1 MSRNGIIRTYL
12 NQYHDKEGEYM
23 KNTWLFALYACL
35 LAVVSIITGEI
46 ITYIMLG
53 FILISLTNIHK
64 TLKALLVETKR
75 KHADT
80 DNRDT
85 SNEKA

>member
-1 MSRNGIIRTYL
+1 MRN
-12 NQYHDKEGEYM
+12 N
-23 KNTWLFALYACL
+23 WLFALYACL

-53 FILISLTNIHK
+53 FILISLRNIHK

-75 KHADT
+75 KQADT
-80 DNRDT
+80 DHRT
-85 SNEKA
+85 ISNEKA

>member
-1 MSRNGIIRTYL
+1 MRN
-12 NQYHDKEGEYM
+12 N
-23 KNTWLFALYACL
+23 WLFALYACL

-75 KHADT
+75 KQADT
-80 DNRDT
+80 DHRT
-85 SNEKA
+85 ISNEKA